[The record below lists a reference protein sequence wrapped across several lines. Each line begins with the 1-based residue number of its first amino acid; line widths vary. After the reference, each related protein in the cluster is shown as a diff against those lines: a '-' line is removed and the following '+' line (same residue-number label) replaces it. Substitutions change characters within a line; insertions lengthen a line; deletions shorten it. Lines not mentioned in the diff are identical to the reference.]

1 MRTRVLFMSTSS
13 LSKVSFDVSPVV
25 SYKNWSSPP
34 WNLTWM
40 TTMVF
45 FASFLLAAVL
55 RLAAGRVDGV
65 YASQIP
71 CARCE
76 WVVDGVVQR
85 SWVRVAVFFG
95 CLAAQRQGFDSIS
108 SYRYGTFIPRW

>member
-40 TTMVF
+40 TTI
-45 FASFLLAAVL
+45 FLALWFY
-55 RLAAGRVDGV
+55 RRVDGV
-65 YASQIP
+65 DLAAYGAQQLGASTASTRRKSLALAVSGLSMAS
-71 CARCE
+71 CSVRGCE
-76 WVVDGVVQR
+76 WQYFF
-85 SWVRVAVFFG
+85 AV
-95 CLAAQRQGFDSIS
+95 
-108 SYRYGTFIPRW
+108 

>member
-40 TTMVF
+40 TTI
-45 FASFLLAAVL
+45 FLALWFY
-55 RLAAGRVDGV
+55 RRVDGV
-65 YASQIP
+65 
-71 CARCE
+71 
-76 WVVDGVVQR
+76 D
-85 SWVRVAVFFG
+85 
-95 CLAAQRQGFDSIS
+95 LAA
-108 SYRYGTFIPRW
+108 YGAQQLGASTASTRRKSLALAVSGLSTASCSVRGREWQYFSAV